1 MIIMFSDND
10 KVQLRQMIEQNNV
23 VDKTEQIRELKH
35 SAKIREDI
43 LVLLQLK
50 NDHADLLRTDKE
62 AFEKISV
69 PKCQFLFFNYMEL
82 YNLILKESM
91 ELKIFDK
98 LIDVLG
104 RIENNEIDQHEGSF
118 LVGTYLKEIYIDGK
132 LTELKRADELYP
144 SVPRVDP
151 KKISWSEFKK

>member
-1 MIIMFSDND
+1 MLSDND
-10 KVQLRQMIEQNNV
+10 KVQLRQMIEKNNV

-35 SAKIREDI
+35 SSKIREDI
-43 LVLLQLK
+43 VALIQLK
-50 NDHADLLRTDKE
+50 QDHAELLRTDKE
-62 AFEKISV
+62 SFEKISV
-69 PKCQFLFFNYMEL
+69 QKCRFLFFNYMEL

-91 ELKIFDK
+91 DLKILDR

-132 LTELKRADELYP
+132 LAESKRIDELHP
-144 SVPRVDP
+144 SIPKVDP

>member
-1 MIIMFSDND
+1 MFSDND
-10 KVQLRQMIEQNNV
+10 KVQLRQMIEKNNV

-43 LVLLQLK
+43 IALIQLKKDYAELLQ
-50 NDHADLLRTDKE
+50 TDKE
-62 AFEKISV
+62 SFEKISV
-69 PKCQFLFFNYMEL
+69 QKCRFLFFHYMEL

-91 ELKIFDK
+91 DLKILDK

-104 RIENNEIDQHEGSF
+104 RIENNELDQHEGSF

-132 LTELKRADELYP
+132 LAESKRADELYP

-151 KKISWSEFKK
+151 KKIAWSEFKK

>member
-1 MIIMFSDND
+1 MFSDND
-10 KVQLRQMIEQNNV
+10 KAQLRQMIEKNNV
-23 VDKTEQIRELKH
+23 VDKTDQIRELKH
-35 SAKIREDI
+35 SAKIRKDI
-43 LVLLQLK
+43 LELLQLK
-50 NDHADLLRTDKE
+50 KDYADLLKTDKE

-69 PKCQFLFFNYMEL
+69 QKCRFLFFNYMEL

-91 ELKIFDK
+91 DLKIFDK

-104 RIENNEIDQHEGSF
+104 RIENNELDQHEGSF

-132 LTELKRADELYP
+132 LAETKRADELYP
-144 SVPRVDP
+144 QVPRAES

>member
-1 MIIMFSDND
+1 MLSDND
-10 KVQLRQMIEQNNV
+10 KVQLRQMIEKNNV

-43 LVLLQLK
+43 IALIQLK
-50 NDHADLLRTDKE
+50 TDYAELLRTDKE

-69 PKCQFLFFNYMEL
+69 QKCRFLFFHYMEL

-91 ELKIFDK
+91 DLKILDK
-98 LIDVLG
+98 LLHVLG
-104 RIENNEIDQHEGSF
+104 RIEKNEIDQHEGSF

-132 LTELKRADELYP
+132 LAESKRTDELYP
-144 SVPRVDP
+144 SKPKVEP
-151 KKISWSEFKK
+151 KKIAWSEFKK

>member
-1 MIIMFSDND
+1 MFSDND
-10 KVQLRQMIEQNNV
+10 KVQLRQMIEKNNV

-43 LVLLQLK
+43 IALIQLK
-50 NDHADLLRTDKE
+50 QEYAELLRTDKE
-62 AFEKISV
+62 SFEKISV
-69 PKCQFLFFNYMEL
+69 QKCRFLFFHYMEL

-91 ELKIFDK
+91 DLKILDK

-104 RIENNEIDQHEGSF
+104 RIENNELDQHEGSF

-132 LTELKRADELYP
+132 LAESERTDELYP

-151 KKISWSEFKK
+151 KKIAWSEFKK

>member
-1 MIIMFSDND
+1 MLSDND
-10 KVQLRQMIEQNNV
+10 KVQLRQMLEKNNV

-43 LVLLQLK
+43 IALVQLK
-50 NDHADLLRTDKE
+50 KDYAELLRTDKE
-62 AFEKISV
+62 SFEKISV
-69 PKCQFLFFNYMEL
+69 QKCRFLFFNYMEL

-91 ELKIFDK
+91 DLKILDK
-98 LIDVLG
+98 LIHVLG

-132 LTELKRADELYP
+132 LAESRRTDELYP
-144 SVPRVDP
+144 SIPRVEP
-151 KKISWSEFKK
+151 QKISWAEFKK

>member
-1 MIIMFSDND
+1 MLSDND
-10 KVQLRQMIEQNNV
+10 KVQLRQMIEKNNV

-43 LVLLQLK
+43 IALIQLK
-50 NDHADLLRTDKE
+50 QDNAELLRTDKE
-62 AFEKISV
+62 SFEKISV
-69 PKCQFLFFNYMEL
+69 QKCRFLFFNYMEL

-91 ELKIFDK
+91 DLKILDK
-98 LIDVLG
+98 LIHVLG

-132 LTELKRADELYP
+132 LAESKRRDELYP
-144 SVPRVDP
+144 STPKVEP
-151 KKISWSEFKK
+151 KKIAWSEFKK